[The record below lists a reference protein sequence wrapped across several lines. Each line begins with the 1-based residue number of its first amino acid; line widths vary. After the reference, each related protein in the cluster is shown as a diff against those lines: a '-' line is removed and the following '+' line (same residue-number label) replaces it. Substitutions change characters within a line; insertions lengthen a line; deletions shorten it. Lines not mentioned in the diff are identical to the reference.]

1 MTSEL
6 TPCIICETSVL
17 RVEGSHVRLKN
28 ACKFTLHAHQPSNF
42 ENHTYEGIICDSC
55 IDKLIQ
61 SNKLLAYIQFIQNYR
76 L

>member
-28 ACKFTLHAHQPSNF
+28 ACKFILHGHQPSNF

-61 SNKLLAYIQFIQNYR
+61 SNKLLAYV
-76 L
+76 